1 MNGVRK
7 ITRTDVFYRDDL
19 GGNSDNK
26 GDDNKQMKTTRTKKA
41 TKTTTTT
48 KHGRPTTTSTSDDGD
63 ILGPILGGLLGGLRR
78 QEILY
83 TDTATTSY
91 GLQQTENTICPE
103 STVTPSLATATPTPT
118 PTSTPS
124 ATVDIDGIVTA
135 DGVKETEV
143 GFVGIFFR

>member
-1 MNGVRK
+1 MRK

-26 GDDNKQMKTTRTKKA
+26 GDDNKKQVKTTRTKKA
-41 TKTTTTT
+41 TKTTTTM

-78 QEILY
+78 QEILDS
-83 TDTATTSY
+83 DTATTSHDP
-91 GLQQTENTICPE
+91 QQAMNTICPE
-103 STVTPSLATATPTPT
+103 PTVTPSFATATPTPT

-124 ATVDIDGIVTA
+124 ATVDIDGIATA

-143 GFVGIFFR
+143 KFVGIFFR